1 MRILIAED
9 EECNQMVV
17 QAMIELLYPHVSVEM
32 VENGVEALEKL
43 KKEPFDLLLS
53 DIDMPIM
60 NGYAL
65 LTEVKE
71 TLKLSLPVICVTA
84 FAISGDREKLLLHGF
99 DAYISKPI
107 DMDDIKSVLDA
118 YIPNGEG

>member
-1 MRILIAED
+1 MRVLIAED
-9 EECNQMVV
+9 EEYNQMVI

-43 KKEPFDLLLS
+43 RHEPFDLLLS
-53 DIDMPIM
+53 DVDMPLM

-65 LTEVKE
+65 VSEVKE
-71 TLKLSLPVICVTA
+71 TLKLSLPIICVTA
-84 FAISGDREKLLLHGF
+84 FAISGDREKLLMHGF

-107 DMDDIKSVLDA
+107 DMDEMKSTLDV
-118 YIPNGEG
+118 YLLNGEG